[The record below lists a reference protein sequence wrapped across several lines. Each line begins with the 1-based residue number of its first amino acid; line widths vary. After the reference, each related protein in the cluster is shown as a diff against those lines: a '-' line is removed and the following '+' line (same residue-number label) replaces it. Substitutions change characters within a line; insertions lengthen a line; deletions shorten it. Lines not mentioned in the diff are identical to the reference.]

1 MKRLKEFE
9 LKTLDQITGGITI
22 KLEFTNVFDGN
33 PKNDDVRLT
42 AQGNEQASGN
52 G

>member
-1 MKRLKEFE
+1 MKNLKEFE
-9 LKTLDQITGGITI
+9 LKSLDQITGGITI

-33 PKNDDVRLT
+33 PKNDDVHLT
-42 AQGNEQASGN
+42 AQAGSQN

>member
-1 MKRLKEFE
+1 MKKLKEFE

-33 PKNDDVRLT
+33 PKNDDVRLS
-42 AQGNEQASGN
+42 AQANSHDLGN
-52 G
+52 

>member
-1 MKRLKEFE
+1 MKNLKDFE

-33 PKNDDVRLT
+33 PKNDDVRLS
-42 AQGNEQASGN
+42 AQASSQELGD
-52 G
+52 